1 MIFLGIDTSC
11 YTTSVAAVD
20 ENGKLIANARRL
32 LSVADGERGLR
43 QSEAFFKH
51 VNNFPELYAQIVE
64 KIDPRDIKA
73 VCVSTQP
80 RGLGH
85 SYMPV
90 FYSGRRLAETIAMS
104 LNIPLFATDHQQGH
118 IQAALYSCPM
128 NTKDFFSVH
137 LSGGTTEVLHVNET
151 ESDFKVKIVASSSD
165 INAGQLIDRLGV
177 KMGMSFPAGKDV
189 DRRACENKNGPLLL
203 PISASMNT
211 CSFSGTEAAAL
222 REYEAGCDENALC
235 EGLMWAIV
243 RTLAKMVGG
252 SAYYAGVSEVL
263 MAGGV
268 SSSMYIRQKLPEL
281 MKKKGMPCDI
291 KFSDPRYSSDNAV
304 GVALLGRKKFL
315 SGREKYDT

>member
-20 ENGKLIANARRL
+20 ENGRLITQQRRL
-32 LSVADGERGLR
+32 LSVAEGERGLR

-51 VNNFPELYAQIVE
+51 VNNFPELYKAVCD
-64 KIDPRDIKA
+64 KIDTSDITA

-90 FYSGRRLAETIAMS
+90 FFAGRRLAETIAMS
-104 LNIPLFATDHQQGH
+104 LNVPLFATDHQQGH
-118 IQAALYSCPM
+118 IQAALYDNPM
-128 NTKDFFSVH
+128 PDKQFCAVH
-137 LSGGTTEVLHVNET
+137 LSGGTTEVLLAEEHEA
-151 ESDFKVKIVASSSD
+151 DFKVKIIASAKD

-177 KMGMSFPAGKDV
+177 KLGMSFPAGKEV
-189 DRRACENKNGPLLL
+189 DRRAVNFNGARIQL
-203 PISASMNT
+203 PISASFDG

-222 REYEAGCDENALC
+222 RELEAGCDGDALC
-235 EGLMWAIV
+235 EALMAAIT

-252 SAYYAGVSEVL
+252 ATYYAGVGSVL

-268 SSSMYIRQKLPEL
+268 SSSEYLRTNFPLLLE
-281 MKKKGMPCDI
+281 KKGMQLDVH
-291 KFSDPRYSSDNAV
+291 FSPVEYSSDNAV
-304 GVALLGRKKFL
+304 GVALLCRKKYL
-315 SGREKYDT
+315 SRG